1 MRAPYSRIP
10 ALPAAIGLAAG
21 IAVAGAGA
29 AVLFSV
35 AAGAVSA
42 VVLWVWRPGRFFA
55 SAAAAFCF
63 GILLGD
69 VADKPVAVRYP
80 DARTPLAESIYA
92 SPLSGPAA
100 AFAVTTL
107 VADGRYLPQN
117 IRDDFRGAGMAHVLA
132 LSGFH
137 AGVVALLAMWLTR
150 PMLLGRSGRRLRVV
164 VVLCAVW
171 GFAWLGG
178 MSASL
183 MRASVM
189 ISLLLVSRCIGRYSS
204 PVNSL
209 AVAAIVI
216 LLWRP
221 SALYDVG
228 FQLSFAAVAGILA
241 FAGPLNPFDRR
252 EWPRMHYA
260 ASLAAVPVGATLA
273 TAPVVAAVFG
283 AVPLLFLPANV
294 LVAFVFVPFYVLAL
308 LLAGLSCMGLHVS
321 LLGAVADALYA
332 LMAGGASMLSAPAA
346 VGLDVW
352 GVVAAYVFLALMS
365 LAIKRS
371 RRSFWGTGSDYDS
384 F

>member
-80 DARTPLAESIYA
+80 DARAPLAESIYA

-352 GVVAAYVFLALMS
+352 GVVAAYVFW
-365 LAIKRS
+365 R
-371 RRSFWGTGSDYDS
+371 
-384 F
+384 